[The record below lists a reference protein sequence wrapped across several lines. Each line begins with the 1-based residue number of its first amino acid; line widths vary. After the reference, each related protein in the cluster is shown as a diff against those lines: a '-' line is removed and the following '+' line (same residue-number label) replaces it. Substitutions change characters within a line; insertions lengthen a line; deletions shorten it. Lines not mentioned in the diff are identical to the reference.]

1 MTFQKLSK
9 VGEAASSVC
18 SCSDCWNASTS
29 SRDVDAVSQDG
40 RRFPFLRMRV
50 KNVFILLD
58 DFTFG
63 TVCVP
68 LVFWSPC
75 C

>member
-29 SRDVDAVSQDG
+29 SRDVDAVSQG
-40 RRFPFLRMRV
+40 EGFLWLRV
-50 KNVFILLD
+50 CGKNKLKD
-58 DFTFG
+58 TG
-63 TVCVP
+63 
-68 LVFWSPC
+68 
-75 C
+75 